1 LIVGRF
7 LVEIGEIL
15 VVNHQLKIGEGVL
28 EAIGIESVS
37 RKRIAE
43 KMVEDLHVQDVGRG
57 KVFQGKIP
65 CLFEGGQVF

>member
-1 LIVGRF
+1 LYLLIVGRF
-7 LVEIGEIL
+7 LVEIREIL

-43 KMVEDLHVQDVGRG
+43 KMVEDLHV
-57 KVFQGKIP
+57 
-65 CLFEGGQVF
+65 